1 MDRVRLYIHGPI
13 WGQGGEPP
21 PSGSAA
27 APAAGPDGQPSF
39 IRTRP
44 RFGAIWGEI
53 GRVGTIYREERKTA
67 AGGHERSE
75 SGPYLPSTPSNSRQ
89 EPPNGSA
96 LDNVSALAPSAR
108 QSQQDAGNGPQRPE
122 EPEPVQTITE
132 DPRRAQ
138 RRQYEATRP
147 RSEDPTGGGSNLYKV
162 RTRRT
167 SPSTAQIFAIFK
179 RPADHGGGFGD
190 IPDALKGNRP
200 PAPWGRG
207 SAQRRRNTETHEQPE
222 RCALDQR
229 TEPRKNNKRTL
240 HLHY

>member
-13 WGQGGEPP
+13 LAKGGTAPRVDQRQHRQQDRTGNRHLYAPP
-21 PSGSAA
+21 
-27 APAAGPDGQPSF
+27 
-39 IRTRP
+39 P
-44 RFGAIWGEI
+44 RFGAIWAEI
-53 GRVGTIYREERKTA
+53 GRVGTIYREERRTA
-67 AGGHERSE
+67 AGGHERSD

-132 DPRRAQ
+132 DQKRAQ
-138 RRQYEATRP
+138 RRQYAATRP

-179 RPADHGGGFGD
+179 RPADHGGEGLAIF
-190 IPDALKGNRP
+190 
-200 PAPWGRG
+200 
-207 SAQRRRNTETHEQPE
+207 
-222 RCALDQR
+222 R
-229 TEPRKNNKRTL
+229 TP
-240 HLHY
+240 